1 MKAGTKVV
9 FIKNNKLKEG
19 VILRNE
25 KNIVV
30 VKSKNWQYMVIYRLL
45 PSQIAKKEEK

>member
-1 MKAGTKVV
+1 MKAGTTVV

-19 VILRNE
+19 IIIRNE
-25 KNIVV
+25 KNIVI
-30 VKSKNWQYMVIYRLL
+30 VKSNRWKHSVIYRLL